1 MKYNINRH
9 LNIIRRNKKTTFVG
23 LAVLVGTG
31 IKWGLGAPSPSDIPT
46 VASSLVE
53 VSGTGI
59 KWGLGAPSP
68 SDIPTVASSLVE
80 VLIGLGLL
88 LAKDYDVQGVP
99 HDEQ

>member
-1 MKYNINRH
+1 MDLWLQNIMGDNMKYNINRH

-53 VSGTGI
+53 V
-59 KWGLGAPSP
+59 
-68 SDIPTVASSLVE
+68 
-80 VLIGLGLL
+80 LIGLGLL

>member
-1 MKYNINRH
+1 MGDNMKYNINRH

-23 LAVLVGTG
+23 LAVL
-31 IKWGLGAPSPSDIPT
+31 A
-46 VASSLVE
+46 
-53 VSGTGI
+53 GTGI

>member
-23 LAVLVGTG
+23 LAVL
-31 IKWGLGAPSPSDIPT
+31 A
-46 VASSLVE
+46 
-53 VSGTGI
+53 GTGI

>member
-1 MKYNINRH
+1 MDLWLQNIMGDNMKYNINRH

-23 LAVLVGTG
+23 LAVL
-31 IKWGLGAPSPSDIPT
+31 A
-46 VASSLVE
+46 
-53 VSGTGI
+53 GTGI

>member
-53 VSGTGI
+53 V
-59 KWGLGAPSP
+59 
-68 SDIPTVASSLVE
+68 
-80 VLIGLGLL
+80 LIGLGLL

>member
-1 MKYNINRH
+1 MGDNMKYNINRH

-53 VSGTGI
+53 V
-59 KWGLGAPSP
+59 
-68 SDIPTVASSLVE
+68 
-80 VLIGLGLL
+80 LIGLGLL